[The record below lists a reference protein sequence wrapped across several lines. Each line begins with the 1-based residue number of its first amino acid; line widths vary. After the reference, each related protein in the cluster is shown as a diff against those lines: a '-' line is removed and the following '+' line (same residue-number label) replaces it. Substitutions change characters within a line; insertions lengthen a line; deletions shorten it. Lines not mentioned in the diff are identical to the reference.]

1 MTRGYAFKLGFSINL
16 DEMIPQATESIGA
29 ATARLN
35 GLLAIQKR
43 LESLRLARDREPD
56 KRWQANYDLLLAQVV
71 AYQVKAFEYRA
82 CLEEMVQK
90 RPKPKKMPNPP
101 QLQVWWELGHSK
113 TPKADRE
120 KTAKKY
126 AEAERLFKQVIE
138 HYPNTPWA
146 DMAQDELNRGFS
158 VAWWEVDHVPSP
170 TRAAREK
177 FVPKY

>member
-1 MTRGYAFKLGFSINL
+1 MLPLANEAMG
-16 DEMIPQATESIGA
+16 E

-35 GLLAIQKR
+35 GLLEIQKG
-43 LESLRLARDREPD
+43 LEKLRSLRDRETD

-82 CLEEMVQK
+82 CVEEMAKK
-90 RPKPKKMPNPP
+90 RPKPKQMPNPP
-101 QLQVWWELGHSK
+101 KLEVWWGFGHAK
-113 TPKADRE
+113 EPKAPKE

-126 AEAERLFKQVIE
+126 AEAERLFKEVIE

-146 DMAQDELNRGFS
+146 DMAQDELNRGLS
-158 VAWWEVDHVPSP
+158 VAWGEVDHAPSP
-170 TRAAREK
+170 TRASREK